1 MVIGHTE
8 SSVLY
13 INIAFFL
20 TANLSDKYSVIPK
33 NFLSKKFF
41 LDAELMILFYKSKMK
56 MKSIHLRYRI
66 YENSTIKIFDF
77 TNFVYL
83 TELFKL
89 IFVYNIKKIKK
100 LKI

>member
-1 MVIGHTE
+1 
-8 SSVLY
+8 
-13 INIAFFL
+13 
-20 TANLSDKYSVIPK
+20 
-33 NFLSKKFF
+33 
-41 LDAELMILFYKSKMK
+41 MK

-83 TELFKL
+83 IELFKL

-100 LKI
+100 IKI